1 MDLLNNPR
9 GWGVSLLKNALVWEV
24 PRMCVGA
31 FVRWKYGKGKDA
43 TEKEKEFV
51 DCASSYV
58 ISAVHAV
65 VISGLGLKI
74 LSLLW
79 DVPAHDKFYV
89 NDTMTDFSTIDL
101 IERANWLFFGY
112 MMDDL
117 VHVLVQYPKL
127 GKMDMVAHHLVFI
140 ICAILAGGT
149 QIFVFPFAWLLIG
162 ELSTPLLTAKWFMRQ
177 MASANSP
184 TLQKIAAPLGQ
195 PHATCTEAAAA
206 MELLVA
212 KVFILVFFLGSSV
225 RLRRRPHAHR
235 SAPPRGNVP
244 GDSNGALRRG
254 AHHPLPRRGAE
265 RSLVQDDDVQGVGA
279 GEVRG
284 QEEGVSWGGGEGWGR
299 GYRRAFVDDTDPSV
313 AFGERRSGRFSRRDE
328 RESASR
334 VSRVTTSSRD

>member
-1 MDLLNNPR
+1 MAKSALTRVPRRVRYDGPWSMDLLNNPR

-184 TLQKIAAPLGQ
+184 TLQKIAASLGQ

-212 KVFILVFFLGSSV
+212 KVFILVFFLV
-225 RLRRRPHAHR
+225 R
-235 SAPPRGNVP
+235 VC
-244 GDSNGALRRG
+244 
-254 AHHPLPRRGAE
+254 
-265 RSLVQDDDVQGVGA
+265 VY
-279 GEVRG
+279 
-284 QEEGVSWGGGEGWGR
+284 GGGLTHTARHLLAGTFWEIPT
-299 GYRRAFVDDTDPSV
+299 APSV
-313 AFGERRSGRFSRRDE
+313 VVLTILCLGAALNAHWFKMMMSKALGLGKYADKKK
-328 RESASR
+328 A
-334 VSRVTTSSRD
+334 

>member
-1 MDLLNNPR
+1 MAKSALTRVPRRVRYDGPWSMDLLNNPR

-31 FVRWKYGKGKDA
+31 FARWKYGKGKDA

-117 VHVLVQYPKL
+117 VHVLIQYPKL

-162 ELSTPLLTAKWFMRQ
+162 ELSTRCLPPSGSCARWPPPTPQPCRKSPLRSDNPTPRARRRPQRWNFSSPRCSSSSSSSFEC
-177 MASANSP
+177 AS
-184 TLQKIAAPLGQ
+184 
-195 PHATCTEAAAA
+195 
-206 MELLVA
+206 
-212 KVFILVFFLGSSV
+212 
-225 RLRRRPHAHR
+225 RRRPHAHR

-279 GEVRG
+279 GGGGG

-299 GYRRAFVDDTDPSV
+299 GYRT
-313 AFGERRSGRFSRRDE
+313 
-328 RESASR
+328 R
-334 VSRVTTSSRD
+334 VCR